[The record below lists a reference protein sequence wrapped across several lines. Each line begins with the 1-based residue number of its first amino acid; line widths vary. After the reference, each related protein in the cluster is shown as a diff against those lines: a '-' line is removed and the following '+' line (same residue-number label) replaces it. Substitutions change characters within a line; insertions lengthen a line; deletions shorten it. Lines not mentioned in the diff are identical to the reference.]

1 MHLVFNCAE
10 LPFHISRNALSNEA
24 DWVKIFAVSFQVVL
38 HISNGKG
45 KTFQFF
51 FER

>member
-24 DWVKIFAVSFQVVL
+24 DWVEIFAVSFQVVFIFL
-38 HISNGKG
+38 MAKVKHFN
-45 KTFQFF
+45 F